1 LSYVEIWSINLVL
14 DTILEPQIKLS
25 LHNCVVCIINNLLL
39 YKILYK
45 KRQKRAGVS
54 GLSQT
59 NLTLPWTNRRNSSAP
74 VALRYFAQLDLPT
87 VRALHAIYRID
98 FQMFGYDVEPYF
110 QLFQP

>member
-1 LSYVEIWSINLVL
+1 
-14 DTILEPQIKLS
+14 
-25 LHNCVVCIINNLLL
+25 
-39 YKILYK
+39 
-45 KRQKRAGVS
+45 VS

-98 FQMFGYDVEPYF
+98 FQMFDYDVEPYF

>member
-1 LSYVEIWSINLVL
+1 MHMAIGAEAALFPEKEYISGIFVAVY
-14 DTILEPQIKLS
+14 IKKTK
-25 LHNCVVCIINNLLL
+25 CE
-39 YKILYK
+39 
-45 KRQKRAGVS
+45 GVS

-74 VALRYFAQLDLPT
+74 VALRYFAQLDLST

-98 FQMFGYDVEPYF
+98 FLMFDYDVEPYF